1 MALAACGVDSGSDSE
16 PIAPANPDAGGS
28 PEPAEAFDPV
38 VMVGEITDNV
48 ILPQYA
54 EAASVT
60 DEFASDGGA
69 LSAYCEAIGSSEE
82 STARETARDAW
93 RSTMSTVQATE
104 MHAIGPAAEN
114 ADALRSQMLSYAS
127 GTLSTCGLDISAVL
141 NEEEGFD
148 IGTRSLNQ
156 RGFGAIGYLLFND
169 DLTHTCAAQVPET
182 QSWDD
187 RTEDDRELARC
198 NLARTVASDVAA
210 AANEVNEDWQTYRTT
225 FASEEN
231 VGDSLQLLTDG
242 IFALD
247 KLVKDLKLGVPLGI
261 NSSCSKIACPEI
273 VESIYSENS
282 FANIRD
288 NLVAFRNLF
297 TGADGSGFDDF
308 ITEEGF
314 PEVSARFTEN
324 TDAAIAIIEGVSGGS
339 LYQEALSI
347 NSESQAT
354 ACNNAFADPDTSSD
368 LVGCRLTGAVK
379 RITDDLKIDFVTIV
393 GVLIPDSAQADND

>member
-1 MALAACGVDSGSDSE
+1 M
-16 PIAPANPDAGGS
+16 
-28 PEPAEAFDPV
+28 
-38 VMVGEITDNV
+38 
-48 ILPQYA
+48 
-54 EAASVT
+54 
-60 DEFASDGGA
+60 
-69 LSAYCEAIGSSEE
+69 
-82 STARETARDAW
+82 
-93 RSTMSTVQATE
+93 
-104 MHAIGPAAEN
+104 
-114 ADALRSQMLSYAS
+114 
-127 GTLSTCGLDISAVL
+127 
-141 NEEEGFD
+141 
-148 IGTRSLNQ
+148 
-156 RGFGAIGYLLFND
+156 
-169 DLTHTCAAQVPET
+169 
-182 QSWDD
+182 
-187 RTEDDRELARC
+187 
-198 NLARTVASDVAA
+198 
-210 AANEVNEDWQTYRTT
+210 
-225 FASEEN
+225 
-231 VGDSLQLLTDG
+231 QLLTDG

-282 FANIRD
+282 FANIRV
-288 NLVAFRNLF
+288 NLVAFRDLF
-297 TGADGSGFDDF
+297 TGAAGSGFDDF

-324 TDAAIAIIEGVSGGS
+324 TDAAIAIIDGVSGGS